1 MFKFK
6 ILDHKMK
13 FLNKNCFPR
22 KKVSRIC
29 LIFEKKFF
37 VSQFE
42 KIQKMEQEKSNT
54 NSPKESN
61 VSKKY
66 SKTSLLSKTIS
77 KTSLMHKVGFQFAL
91 FRQYLCIAPPTEI

>member
-13 FLNKNCFPR
+13 FLNKNSFPR
-22 KKVSRIC
+22 IKVSRIC

-42 KIQKMEQEKSNT
+42 KIQQNGTGKIEHEQ
-54 NSPKESN
+54 
-61 VSKKY
+61 SKRVKCF
-66 SKTSLLSKTIS
+66 KKIFKDITS
-77 KTSLMHKVGFQFAL
+77 Q
-91 FRQYLCIAPPTEI
+91 